1 MTNARRINNFT
12 VPVVDVSKFRT
23 ELKRRYPDSVLLK
36 VLEAEPDRMDS
47 EEFLVKL
54 PTWLKLSRE
63 AESL

>member
-1 MTNARRINNFT
+1 MTDAGRINNFT
-12 VPVVDVSKFRT
+12 VPVVDVSAFRA
-23 ELKRRYPDSVLLK
+23 ELKKRYPNSTLLK

-63 AESL
+63 AESP